1 MEPQHFQQQ
10 ERYLE
15 NLIYAQARSF
25 GAYTWGICEL
35 EIDEGLLEQGKLAIK
50 RAKGIFPDGTVFDMP
65 AQDPL
70 PLPLELNDSCQNKMV
85 CLSVLSDMPGNP
97 WIDLTRGDGGSRYR
111 AIDSEIQD
119 RNVFQQAEGNPR
131 NAMLQLGQLQT
142 RLSLRD
148 NLSANESMLPLAMI
162 GERSAEGSL
171 VLNSKILPPM
181 LDFRATGWLNSA
193 VSELQGLIS
202 LRLNSVRL
210 PDAHYAGGGMS
221 EVLELMLVQLLGE
234 YHLVLTHL
242 LRRPRVHPE
251 ELYQLLLGL
260 LGRLCIIPGSEA
272 IRERNDLHYSHE
284 RPDIGYFQL
293 FAALRRALSLVIE
306 SPAVAM
312 PFKSSGDNLYLCQND
327 GQLRLERLIFAVS
340 ADIPAEVL
348 RRDFPAQIKLG
359 PVEKIIKLIDL
370 QLPGVRLAALG
381 APPRHIPYY
390 PDSVY
395 FEVDPS
401 DALYKEMMAGAAIAF
416 SVVGDFPALRFDVW
430 GLRPGRGR

>member
-15 NLIYAQARSF
+15 NVIYAQARSF

-35 EIDEGLLEQGKLAIK
+35 EIDEGLFEQGKLAIK

-70 PLPLELNDSCQNKMV
+70 PLPLEMNDSYQNKMV

-97 WIDLTRGDGGSRYR
+97 WIDLTRGNSGSRYR
-111 AIDSEIQD
+111 AIDTEIQD
-119 RNVFQQAEGNPR
+119 RNVLQPAEGNRR

-148 NLSANESMLPLAMI
+148 NLSTNESMLPLAMI

-171 VLNSKILPPM
+171 VLNSKVLPPM

-202 LRLNSVRL
+202 LRLNTVRL

-234 YHLVLTHL
+234 YHLVLTHV

-260 LGRLCIIPGSEA
+260 LGRLCIIPGSETV
-272 IRERNDLHYSHE
+272 RERNDLHYNHE
-284 RPDIGYFQL
+284 RPDLGYFPL

-327 GQLRLERLIFAVS
+327 GQLRLDRLIFAVS

-348 RRDFPAQIKLG
+348 RRDF
-359 PVEKIIKLIDL
+359 
-370 QLPGVRLAALG
+370 
-381 APPRHIPYY
+381 RH
-390 PDSVY
+390 
-395 FEVDPS
+395 
-401 DALYKEMMAGAAIAF
+401 
-416 SVVGDFPALRFDVW
+416 
-430 GLRPGRGR
+430 